1 MMFSFDRRTVR
12 CPVCGQETEIRVL
25 RGAYQ
30 PAPPDLDGDAHDPD
44 LCESVQICAHCGYA
58 ADSLQAEPPQN
69 AAALVRSEAYQAVF
83 RDPALSET
91 EKKLRLAALADD
103 FAGDEGRAAHHRM
116 MLVWYLRA
124 QNASENTVRRA
135 LDEAIEYFGFYLQ
148 EHADPEAACVLID
161 CLRRTGDFAAA
172 EETAVSLAPYVA
184 GTPLAAVVALERRL
198 IAARDTDAHSLSEVQ
213 P

>member
-124 QNASENTVRRA
+124 QNAPKEAVARV
-135 LDEAIEYFGFYLQ
+135 LGEAIGRFTAYL
-148 EHADPEAACVLID
+148 EKNADPEAACVLID
-161 CLRRTGDFAAA
+161 CLRRTGDFDGA
-172 EETAVSLAPYVA
+172 EETAASLAPYVA
-184 GTPLAAVVALERRL
+184 DTPLAAVVALERRL